1 MKDRRRRQFTVW
13 MKEIVQDNKLIIQKE
28 MLVFLLLGL
37 SCCQLQFSCIYHSIW
52 ELGYIK
58 FKYILLNLATEGA
71 LLALLYALLDSLWC
85 SCTVYTGLIFF
96 VSVINYYTIQLYDAP
111 FTIATFKNWKTAA
124 DVLNGYH
131 LKLGSSCLLYM
142 ILGAES
148 FITYRIKSLSK
159 RSEKGV
165 KARLKTDTVLI
176 LTAVMIFYF
185 GYFSQKTFMS
195 ERLWSWVADYQTY
208 GYIACTIKAARETY
222 DVVKRPE
229 GYDVAKV
236 EDMKA
241 KEILVLGGETPDINT
256 KSWRLGYEQQ

>member
-1 MKDRRRRQFTVW
+1 M
-13 MKEIVQDNKLIIQKE
+13 
-28 MLVFLLLGL
+28 
-37 SCCQLQFSCIYHSIW
+37 
-52 ELGYIK
+52 
-58 FKYILLNLATEGA
+58 
-71 LLALLYALLDSLWC
+71 
-85 SCTVYTGLIFF
+85 
-96 VSVINYYTIQLYDAP
+96 
-111 FTIATFKNWKTAA
+111 
-124 DVLNGYH
+124 
-131 LKLGSSCLLYM
+131 LYM